1 MSIGTVEGLLFCS
14 LLAVKMVGFELIRT
28 EARGFPRV
36 AMDVEIIFPI

>member
-1 MSIGTVEGLLFCS
+1 MEGLLLWS
-14 LLAVKMVGFELIRT
+14 ILAVKMTGFEGIGT

>member
-1 MSIGTVEGLLFCS
+1 MEGLLFCS
-14 LLAVKMVGFELIRT
+14 LLAVKRVAFELIGT